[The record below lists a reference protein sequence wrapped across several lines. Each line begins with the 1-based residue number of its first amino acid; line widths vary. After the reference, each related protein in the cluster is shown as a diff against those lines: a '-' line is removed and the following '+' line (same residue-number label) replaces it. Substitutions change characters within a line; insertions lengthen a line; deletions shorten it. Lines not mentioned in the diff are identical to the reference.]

1 MAIFGVI
8 QGEMTMNKQ
17 RILSLCAFAFFAFF
31 AGINIAHAA
40 DDTAAKPGA
49 ETAKI
54 DVDAAL
60 APRTMGDP
68 KAPVKMEE
76 FASLS
81 CPHCAEFTKD
91 TLEKIKTTYIDTG
104 KVFYTYTDFPLNAP
118 ALKAAMVARCLP
130 ADRYFQFTSFLFQS
144 QDKWAFV
151 EDWEPALRQD
161 SKLLGMSDEIYDA
174 CVNNDAL
181 KQGLATTMQD
191 KAKANHIDSTPTFLF
206 SNGKML
212 HGAVPFSEFQ
222 KIIDPMLAANAAPAS
237 GNDTK
242 KN

>member
-1 MAIFGVI
+1 
-8 QGEMTMNKQ
+8 MNKQ
-17 RILSLCAFAFFAFF
+17 RILGMCAFAFFAAF
-31 AGINIAHAA
+31 AGLNVARAA
-40 DDTAAKPGA
+40 DDTMVKPVAGA
-49 ETAKI
+49 VKI

-104 KVFYTYTDFPLNAP
+104 KLFYTYTDFPLNAP

-151 EDWEPALRQD
+151 EDWEPALKQD
-161 SKLLGMSDEIYDA
+161 TKLLGMSDETYDA
-174 CVNNDAL
+174 CVNNADL
-181 KQGLATTMQD
+181 KQGLATKMQEE
-191 KAKANHIDSTPTFLF
+191 AKANHIDSTPTFVF

-222 KIIDPMLAANAAPAS
+222 KIIDPMLASSTAPAS
-237 GNDTK
+237 GNDKK